1 MATRKI
7 TYLDPSP
14 KYMRT
19 RTPSTASIMST
30 SKLLGPPGTRLTPEP
45 NYLSESAQRVRI
57 PTPFLPSSIPQLQD
71 LSTRN
76 IQGLRMIDTS
86 AGEGA
91 FQVSQAG
98 LEGFGDIG
106 KALGRRFFPRTA
118 VDLAV
123 HSQRQSGFTSIPGG
137 SEPPPPQQTGF
148 FSRLFG

>member
-1 MATRKI
+1 MATRQM

-19 RTPSTASIMST
+19 RTPRTASTMST
-30 SKLLGPPGTRLTPEP
+30 SQLLGSPGTRLTPEP

-71 LSTRN
+71 LSTRS

-91 FQVSQAG
+91 FQVSKAG
-98 LEGFGDIG
+98 LTGFNAIG
-106 KALGRRFFPRTA
+106 KAIGKRFFPKSSSSPLGPSTTGEPSLNR
-118 VDLAV
+118 L
-123 HSQRQSGFTSIPGG
+123 IP
-137 SEPPPPQQTGF
+137 QI
-148 FSRLFG
+148 